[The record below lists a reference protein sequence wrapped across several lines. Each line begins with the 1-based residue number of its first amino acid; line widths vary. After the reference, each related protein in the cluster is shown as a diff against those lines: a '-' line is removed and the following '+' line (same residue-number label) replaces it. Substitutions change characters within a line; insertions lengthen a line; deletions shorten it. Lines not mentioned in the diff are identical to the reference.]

1 MWSTNARFCLQCA
14 GPLTAREVEGR
25 SRLGCSRCDFVLYAN
40 PASAAAGVVLD
51 GAGRVLLVQ
60 RAIEPYR
67 EHWALPAGY
76 QEADEDP
83 SWTVVRE
90 VREETGIEVA
100 VVRLLD
106 LLYIPEDPRK
116 PANLAVYLCRPSGG
130 ALCAGLDALAAGW
143 FELGSLPHK
152 LGFRNGPRILDR
164 LAPGGDLHPWLT

>member
-116 PANLAVYLCRPSGG
+116 PVPAERRCAVRGARRARGGLVRARQPSAQARLPERAAHPRSARAGRGSPSLAHL
-130 ALCAGLDALAAGW
+130 
-143 FELGSLPHK
+143 
-152 LGFRNGPRILDR
+152 R
-164 LAPGGDLHPWLT
+164 LA